1 MNSQSEKV
9 KGAEKIFNMVLPTIY
24 PMITK
29 VEIER
34 TPELFRMGNSDYTVS
49 IYTDLPNTITDKD
62 YWENEYWFKDG
73 GSDGIL
79 LDYHY
84 MNDVI
89 IPQLLKYV
97 GMTDREFSRDVEL
110 YNVDGGHI
118 LSTR

>member
-1 MNSQSEKV
+1 MDNQSEKV
-9 KGAEKIFNMVLPTIY
+9 KGAEKAFNMILPTIY

-34 TPELFRMGNSDYTVS
+34 TPELFRMGNPDYTVA
-49 IYTDLPNTITDKD
+49 IYTDLPSTITDED
-62 YWENEYWFKDG
+62 YWDNEYWFKDG

-97 GMTDREFSRDVEL
+97 GMDDMNFSRNVEI
-110 YNVDGGHI
+110 YNIDGQHI
-118 LSTR
+118 LSTK